1 MELFSALN
9 TASLSILALLALYV
23 AYKFLRAIRFV
34 PQQRAYVVERLGN
47 YHKTLEAGF
56 HALVPFIDKVKY
68 THDLREQAI
77 PVEPQECFTEDNV
90 RVEVDGVIYLS
101 VTNPVNASYGVTDF
115 NRAAIQLAQT
125 TTRSVIGRMELDTT
139 FQERAAISRAV
150 VEVLSEVEQ
159 AWGIKVHRYEIKNI
173 DPPRT
178 VQKAMERQM
187 TAERERRA
195 TVARSEGQQQSTVND
210 AQGEK
215 QELINQSEGEK
226 QRRINEAQGRAKEIE
241 AIAKATAEAIER
253 VAQAVS
259 SPGGEEAVKLRLAE
273 QYLKTISKLGK
284 EENEVL
290 LPADLTRYES
300 VIDGLSLDEFTLR
313 TDGET
318 PSPSGDGAPEGT
330 AEDE

>member
-1 MELFSALN
+1 MLSALN
-9 TASLSILALLALYV
+9 DISLGILALLALYV

-34 PQQRAYVVERLGN
+34 PQQRAYIVERLGN

-56 HALVPFIDKVKY
+56 HALFPFIDTVRY
-68 THDLREQAI
+68 TLDLREQAI

-101 VTNPVNASYGVTDF
+101 VTNPVNASYGVTDYR
-115 NRAAIQLAQT
+115 RAAIQLAQT

-139 FQERAAISRAV
+139 FQERASISRAV
-150 VEVLSEVEQ
+150 VEVLGEVEQ

-195 TVARSEGQQQSTVND
+195 TVARSEGKQQSTIND
-210 AQGEK
+210 AEGEK

-226 QRRINEAQGRAKEIE
+226 QRRINEAEGRAKEIE
-241 AIAKATAEAIER
+241 AIAQATAEAIER
-253 VAQAVS
+253 VAQSVS
-259 SPGGEEAVKLRLAE
+259 APGGEEAVKLRLAE
-273 QYLKTISKLGK
+273 QYLTTIAKLGK

-290 LPADLTRYES
+290 LPADLTKYES
-300 VIDGLSLDEFTLR
+300 VIDGLSLDKFTLR
-313 TDGET
+313 GDGET
-318 PSPSGDGAPEGT
+318 PYPAGNGAPEGT
-330 AEDE
+330 TEDE